1 MKSKIEKLLKDIES
15 NTLVKEVRL
24 TRDSYGERLIRIKL
38 FPNQP
43 LNSQSQPEEKKQR
56 VGCEYSDCY
65 RCPECNDELLVTC
78 LHPLELLCTRCR
90 EYVEIEDVVEKATYV
105 CAKGEF
111 EVKDTPEEWEET
123 YRRDGALAFYIE
135 LEDWLYEKGY
145 VKGEVIK
152 VPTKA
157 FMQFVAREL
166 KLNNKKK

>member
-1 MKSKIEKLLKDIES
+1 MKSKIEKIESVYDLYDGDRNVDANKLKDILNNIIE
-15 NTLVKEVRL
+15 T
-24 TRDSYGERLIRIKL
+24 
-38 FPNQP
+38 